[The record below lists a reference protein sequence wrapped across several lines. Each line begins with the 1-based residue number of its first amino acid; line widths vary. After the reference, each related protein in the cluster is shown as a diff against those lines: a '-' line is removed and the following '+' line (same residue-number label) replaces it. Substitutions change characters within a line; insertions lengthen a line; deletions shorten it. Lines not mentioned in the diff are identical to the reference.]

1 MKMLWRWPIR
11 DQRGISS
18 IEFALVATVFFTM
31 IFGLIDFSRAMWEW
45 NAAAK
50 ATQFGA
56 RYAVV
61 SDIVSVDYKD
71 FSGLSISGVTAG
83 NNVPLKD
90 AGGSDII
97 APIFCS
103 DSDPGVGLAIGCGT
117 SLGGL
122 AAAKADAVAFLAIV
136 VEMQKMYGRIEAH
149 NVVIEYRHIGL
160 GFAGNPVGPDVDPL
174 VTVKLR
180 DIEFIFVTPGL
191 VGIFTLNLPDFAAS
205 LTGEDH
211 VTI

>member
-1 MKMLWRWPIR
+1 MKMFWRCLIR
-11 DQRGISS
+11 DERGTCSV
-18 IEFALVATVFFTM
+18 EFVIVATVFFMM
-31 IFGLIDFSRAMWEW
+31 IFGIIDFSRAMWEW

-56 RYAVV
+56 RHAVV
-61 SDIVSVDYKD
+61 SDIVSIDYKD
-71 FSGLSISGVTAG
+71 FSALSIGLNAG
-83 NNVPLKD
+83 DKVPTKD
-90 AGGSDII
+90 AGGNDII

-103 DSDPGVGLAIGCGT
+103 DSDPGAGLAIGCGT

-122 AAAKADAVAFLAIV
+122 TAAKADAVAFLAIV
-136 VEMQKMYGRIEAH
+136 TMMQSYYDRIEAH
-149 NVVIEYRHIGL
+149 NVVIEYHHIGL

-180 DIEFIFVTPGL
+180 DMEFDFLTPGFA
-191 VGIFTLNLPDFAAS
+191 GIFTLNMPDFAAS

>member
-1 MKMLWRWPIR
+1 MKMFWRCLIR
-11 DQRGISS
+11 DKRGVSCV
-18 IEFALVATVFFTM
+18 EFVLVAAVFFMM

-56 RYAVV
+56 RHAVV
-61 SDIVSVDYKD
+61 SDIVSIDYRV
-71 FSGLSISGVTAG
+71 FSALSVGLNAG
-83 NNVPLKD
+83 DDIPTEV
-90 AGGSDII
+90 GGNPVIV
-97 APIFCS
+97 PIFCS
-103 DSDPGVGLAIGCGT
+103 DDDTGPGLAIGCGT

-122 AAAKADAVAFLAIV
+122 AAVKANEVAFEAIV
-136 VEMQKMYGRIEAH
+136 LEMQKKYGRIEAH

-160 GFAGNPVGPDVDPL
+160 GFAGNPLGPDIDPL
-174 VTVKLR
+174 VIVTLR
-180 DIEFIFVTPGL
+180 DMEFNFVTPGL
-191 VGIFTLNLPDFAAS
+191 AGLFPIDMPDFAAS

>member
-1 MKMLWRWPIR
+1 MKMFWRCLIR

-18 IEFALVATVFFTM
+18 VEFALVATVFFMM
-31 IFGLIDFSRAMWEW
+31 IFGIVDFSRAMWEW

-50 ATQFGA
+50 ATQAGV

-61 SDIVSVDYKD
+61 SDIVSIDYKE
-71 FSGLSISGVTAG
+71 FSGLSFGLNSGEK
-83 NNVPLKD
+83 VPIKD
-90 AGGSDII
+90 AGGNNVI

-103 DSDPGVGLAIGCGT
+103 DGDPGAGLAIGCGT

-136 VEMQKMYGRIEAH
+136 VQMQKMDDRIEAH

-180 DIEFIFVTPGL
+180 DMEFDFVTPGL
-191 VGIFTLNLPDFAAS
+191 AGLFPINMPDFAAS